1 MEGVS
6 FPYRADLGSKL
17 LSAIAGE
24 RIIALYF
31 IGSTL
36 TSTIPGI
43 SIAGATPELTL
54 YTPACDV
61 EYLVLGR
68 PASLDVVPVTP
79 EGIPTPALIT
89 RAALRA
95 ADIPCL
101 VVDCGSYVEPAVPH
115 VALPSKRVGGRIDSG
130 SALPYDTAAKLM
142 SESEL
147 LARCLCSRGCTVVLG
162 ESIPGG
168 TTTALGILA
177 ALGYE
182 AWGKVSS
189 AGPENPHRLKEAVV
203 KEGLAKSGL
212 ASKGETDDPVEAV
225 SAVGDP
231 VHISLAGFLIGA
243 LSKGSHV
250 ILAGGTQMAAVLAI
264 AKRAGAALE
273 GRVAV
278 ATTRWVVE
286 DLSSDIV
293 GLIKEVAPEV
303 PIVAAALN
311 FSNSPFKG
319 LKYYEEGY
327 VKEGV
332 GAGGTVAAALASG
345 RASLPDIYK
354 AIFSEYARLL
364 ELGALKQQI

>member
-1 MEGVS
+1 MKGVS

-17 LSAIAGE
+17 LSAISGE
-24 RIIALYF
+24 KLIALYF

-61 EYLVLGR
+61 EYLILGK
-68 PASLDVVPVTP
+68 PASLDVVPITP
-79 EGIPTPALIT
+79 EGIPTPALIA
-89 RAALRA
+89 RAAVRV
-95 ADIPCL
+95 ADIPYL
-101 VVDCGSYVEPAVPH
+101 VIDCGSYVEPAVPYI
-115 VALPSKRVGGRIDSG
+115 VLPSRRVGGRIDSG
-130 SALPYDTAAKLM
+130 AALPYSTAAKLM
-142 SESEL
+142 SESEV
-147 LARCLCSRGCTVVLG
+147 LARCLCSRECTVVLG

-168 TTTALGILA
+168 TTTALGVLT
-177 ALGYE
+177 ALGYD

-189 AGPENPHRLKEAVV
+189 AGPENPHKLKEAVV
-203 KEGLAKSGL
+203 KEGLTKSGI
-212 ASKGETDDPVEAV
+212 ASRGGTNDPVEAV

-243 LSKGSHV
+243 LSKGSHL

-264 AKRAGAALE
+264 AKQVRADLE

-278 ATTRWVVE
+278 ATTRWIVE
-286 DLSSDIV
+286 DPSSDIV

-319 LKYYEEGY
+319 LTYYEKGY

-332 GAGGTVAAALASG
+332 GAGGTVVAALASEK
-345 RASLPDIYK
+345 ASLADIYR
-354 AIFSEYARLL
+354 AIFREYAKLL
-364 ELGALKQQI
+364 ELGALKQ